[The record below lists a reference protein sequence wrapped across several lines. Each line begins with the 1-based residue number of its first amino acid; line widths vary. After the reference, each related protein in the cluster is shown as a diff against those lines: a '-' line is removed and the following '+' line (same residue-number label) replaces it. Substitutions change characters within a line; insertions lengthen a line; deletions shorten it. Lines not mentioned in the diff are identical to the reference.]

1 MKKIFFSML
10 VASMTAFTFTSC
22 EDVPAAYEIPG
33 GGNGGNGGST
43 TEVPTLY
50 SETFDNNT
58 TAFEFK
64 DVNLTGGLT
73 RVWKVASYN
82 NNGYLNASA
91 FLNNASHA
99 SESWAVSPAISLVD
113 SKKAVLAFSH
123 AINKLSDTSTMKDMM
138 TVWASTD
145 YTGDVSAA
153 TWKQL
158 VVPNY
163 PAGTSWSFV
172 ESGDIDLTEYCGKK
186 VYIGFKYTST
196 DNNSGGWEVDNFT
209 IKGDGTPMVTPDKP
223 DTPDTPGAS
232 KGTGTKDDPFNSV
245 AANAEAS
252 KLAANAVSEQ
262 GYYIKG
268 KVVSVKEAFSAQFG
282 NASFYISDDGKAD
295 GQFLVFRSL
304 YLGNQKWTEG
314 QPNIA
319 EGDEVVVYGK
329 LTNYY
334 GNTPETAQG
343 TTYLV
348 SVNGKTE
355 GGSTGGEDKPGEDKP
370 AGNGNIAI
378 NGTTLT
384 LSNPSVQAGATT
396 VEVVPGDFYTENGA
410 EVTTITL
417 KDGTKIV
424 FDANGEKNGP
434 KYYTG
439 ANYSNIRVYKNNTIT
454 FEGHKAIAK
463 VVFSCDVDKNKN
475 VNCVGN
481 ETATVVID
489 GKTMTYTNVFKE
501 ASGGGVQLRI
511 NKIVITYAK

>member
-1 MKKIFFSML
+1 M
-10 VASMTAFTFTSC
+10 
-22 EDVPAAYEIPG
+22 
-33 GGNGGNGGST
+33 
-43 TEVPTLY
+43 
-50 SETFDNNT
+50 
-58 TAFEFK
+58 
-64 DVNLTGGLT
+64 
-73 RVWKVASYN
+73 
-82 NNGYLNASA
+82 
-91 FLNNASHA
+91 
-99 SESWAVSPAISLVD
+99 
-113 SKKAVLAFSH
+113 
-123 AINKLSDTSTMKDMM
+123 
-138 TVWASTD
+138 
-145 YTGDVSAA
+145 
-153 TWKQL
+153 
-158 VVPNY
+158 
-163 PAGTSWSFV
+163 
-172 ESGDIDLTEYCGKK
+172 
-186 VYIGFKYTST
+186 
-196 DNNSGGWEVDNFT
+196 
-209 IKGDGTPMVTPDKP
+209 
-223 DTPDTPGAS
+223 
-232 KGTGTKDDPFNSV
+232 
-245 AANAEAS
+245 
-252 KLAANAVSEQ
+252 SEQ

-439 ANYSNIRVYKNNTIT
+439 NGSSNIRVYKNNMIT

-463 VVFSCDVDKNKN
+463 IEFSCDVDKNKN